1 MTFDRWIELITVT
14 LGICGS
20 VYGVLRVLL
29 KPLTQRLED
38 VAESI
43 RDTSNRLEQFVKDQ
57 YSIKETLAESRGEH
71 QVINQRIDDLED
83 DVNELKKV
91 KK

>member
-57 YSIKETLAESRGEH
+57 YSIKETLAVSRGEH
-71 QVINQRIDDLED
+71 KAINQRIDELED
-83 DVNELKKV
+83 DVKELKEKN
-91 KK
+91 

>member
-57 YSIKETLAESRGEH
+57 YSIKETLAVSRGEH
-71 QVINQRIDDLED
+71 KAINQRLDELED
-83 DVNELKKV
+83 DVKELKEKN
-91 KK
+91 

>member
-1 MTFDRWIELITVT
+1 
-14 LGICGS
+14 
-20 VYGVLRVLL
+20 VLRVLL

-57 YSIKETLAESRGEH
+57 YSIKETLAVSRGEH
-71 QVINQRIDDLED
+71 KAINQRIDQLED
-83 DVNELKKV
+83 DVKELKDKN
-91 KK
+91 

>member
-57 YSIKETLAESRGEH
+57 YSIKETLAVSRGEH
-71 QVINQRIDDLED
+71 KAINQRIDELED
-83 DVNELKKV
+83 DMKELKEKN
-91 KK
+91 

>member
-57 YSIKETLAESRGEH
+57 YSIKETLAVSRGEH
-71 QVINQRIDDLED
+71 KAINQRIDELED
-83 DVNELKKV
+83 DVKELKERN
-91 KK
+91 